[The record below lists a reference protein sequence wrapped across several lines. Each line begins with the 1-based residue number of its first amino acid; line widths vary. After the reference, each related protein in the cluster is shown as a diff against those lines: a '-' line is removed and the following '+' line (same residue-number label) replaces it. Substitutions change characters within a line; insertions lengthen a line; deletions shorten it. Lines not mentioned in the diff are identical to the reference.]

1 MLGKIRV
8 VLMETSHPGNIGAV
22 ARAMKNM
29 GMSSLYLVSPRAMP
43 DDSSFGRAAGASDI
57 LDSLVLVDSLQKA
70 VAGCGLVVG
79 ASARNRRIP
88 WPVMN
93 PRDCASEV
101 LVKAAKTDV
110 ALIFGRE
117 DRGLSNEELQQC
129 NFHVHIPANS
139 EFSSLNLAMAVQVIC
154 YEVRMAYLSALEGEG
169 NDGSVAA
176 IRGAMDAGWDE
187 QPATVDELE
196 GFFDHLERTV
206 KATGFLDP
214 ENPRQLMSRL
224 RRLYLRSDLDK
235 VELNILRG
243 ILTSVDKL
251 FR

>member
-1 MLGKIRV
+1 MLGKVRV

-29 GMSSLYLVSPRAMP
+29 DISSLYLVSPRAMP

-57 LDSLVLVDSLQKA
+57 LDSLVRVDSLQNA

-93 PRDCASEV
+93 PRDCAKEV
-101 LVKAAKTDV
+101 LAKAAVTDV
-110 ALIFGRE
+110 ALVFGRE

-129 NFHVHIPANS
+129 NFHVHIPSNPD
-139 EFSSLNLAMAVQVIC
+139 FSSLNLAMAVQVIC
-154 YEVRMAYLSALEGEG
+154 YEVRMAYLSML
-169 NDGSVAA
+169 DGVANGSHVA
-176 IRGAMDAGWDE
+176 SIRGATDEGWDE
-187 QPATVDELE
+187 LPATADELE

-206 KATGFLDP
+206 KSTGFLDP
-214 ENPRQLMSRL
+214 DNPRQLMSRL
-224 RRLYLRSDLDK
+224 RRLFLRADIDK

-251 FR
+251 LR